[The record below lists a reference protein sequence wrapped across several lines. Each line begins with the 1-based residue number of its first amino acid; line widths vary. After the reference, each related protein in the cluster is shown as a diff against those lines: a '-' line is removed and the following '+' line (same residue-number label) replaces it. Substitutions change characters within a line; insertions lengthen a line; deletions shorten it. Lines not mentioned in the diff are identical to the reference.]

1 MNIAM
6 ASYSKKMAMTRKDTD
21 PRIISLFKADAAANI
36 GPGPAPANI
45 SAELISGGNTEKFIT
60 TIPSAGH
67 THRASRRCLAPTAA
81 KPTKKPTHVPTDFAR
96 AKSWNQFAKWVGE
109 LPAEPFALGR

>member
-1 MNIAM
+1 M
-6 ASYSKKMAMTRKDTD
+6 AADAGPCQD
-21 PRIISLFKADAAANI
+21 PVANCEVTAENEAAAEPKSPASPVQADAAANI

-81 KPTKKPTHVPTDFAR
+81 KPTKKPGASD
-96 AKSWNQFAKWVGE
+96 
-109 LPAEPFALGR
+109 GRRLNPGNA

>member
-1 MNIAM
+1 M
-6 ASYSKKMAMTRKDTD
+6 ANCEVTAENEAAAEPKSPAS
-21 PRIISLFKADAAANI
+21 PVQADAAANI

-67 THRASRRCLAPTAA
+67 THRAPGFTALSGPNRSEAYEKAGRFGRAQVKSR
-81 KPTKKPTHVPTDFAR
+81 
-96 AKSWNQFAKWVGE
+96 
-109 LPAEPFALGR
+109 